1 MNGNEYDL
9 SRFKKAQEQDYAE
22 ALREIQMGYKQSHWI
37 WYIFPQIAGLG
48 RSGTAEYYAIR
59 DLGEAKAYLADGT
72 LRAHLLEISNA
83 LLTLESSDAEDVMGW
98 PDNLKLR
105 SSMTLFHAA
114 DPEEPVFQQVLDK
127 FYDGKPDQRT
137 LDNLKSQV

>member
-1 MNGNEYDL
+1 MKYDL

-22 ALREIQMGYKQSHWI
+22 ALCEIQKGHKQSHWI

-59 DLGEAKAYLADGT
+59 DLGEAKAYLADDT

-83 LLTLESSDAEDVMGW
+83 LLTLESNDAEEVMGW

-105 SSMTLFHAA
+105 SSMTLFHEA
-114 DPEEPVFQQVLDK
+114 DPEEEVFQQVLDK
-127 FYDGKPDQRT
+127 FYGGVSDQRT
-137 LDNLKSQV
+137 LQILKSQA

>member
-1 MNGNEYDL
+1 MKYDL

-22 ALREIQMGYKQSHWI
+22 ALREIQKGHKQSHWI

-59 DLGEAKAYLADGT
+59 DLGEAKAYLADDT

-83 LLTLESSDAEDVMGW
+83 LLTLESNDAEEVMGW

-105 SSMTLFHAA
+105 SSMTLFHEA
-114 DPEEPVFQQVLDK
+114 DPEEEVFQQVLDK
-127 FYDGKPDQRT
+127 FYGGVSDQRT
-137 LDNLKSQV
+137 LQILKSQA